1 MKKIAAVIISL
12 IMTCAVATGCG
23 SSDSS
28 SSSSSSSTSSSAAS
42 DSASEKASD
51 ESTSEKTLA
60 EQFSEKL
67 GTSKYS
73 LEVAVN
79 IEQTYDVEM
88 TVSVDGK
95 NSYMKMEKSGQTIEI
110 YSIDGTT
117 YTLDSTEKTY
127 YTSESQGNIFS
138 ASDTV
143 GLPEGYTFVTSEK
156 TDDGLTCE
164 TYTLTDGEDAL
175 EEDIENAEG
184 VSSTEETD
192 SSKDESVTTLK
203 YYFDKDGNPTKA
215 EMENSDEKM
224 TVEIKSFTTE
234 NVKIELP
241 DLSEWTKMELD
252 DLLGGSVS
260 EDESSA
266 AEESEAESKA
276 ADTEDKAEA
285 KVAE

>member
-1 MKKIAAVIISL
+1 
-12 IMTCAVATGCG
+12 
-23 SSDSS
+23 
-28 SSSSSSSTSSSAAS
+28 
-42 DSASEKASD
+42 
-51 ESTSEKTLA
+51 
-60 EQFSEKL
+60 
-67 GTSKYS
+67 
-73 LEVAVN
+73 
-79 IEQTYDVEM
+79 
-88 TVSVDGK
+88 
-95 NSYMKMEKSGQTIEI
+95 MKMEKSGQTIEI